1 MAMVMEQILTE
12 GIAQLSYLIGDD
24 ETGLAA
30 VIDPR
35 TDVEVYVELA
45 RKHKVSITHVFET
58 HIHADFVSGARELAA
73 RVSTADIYLSHEGDP
88 EYGFEHKAIQ
98 DGQVFDLGAFTLTAR
113 HTPGHT
119 PEHMSYAIAEKKRPE
134 TPWAIFSGD
143 ALFADSAGRP
153 DLLGE
158 GEAEQL
164 AEQLFHTLTK
174 FFLQLDDATI
184 VYPGHGHGSPCG
196 AEIGDRLVTTI
207 GRERK
212 FNGFLQFTDLEE
224 FKEHALSTAPPEPTY
239 YKRMKKLNAKG
250 PTVLGALPRV
260 AGLPAK
266 AFRAAIEAGDSVLL
280 DTRTMLGFGGGHIPG
295 AINIGALP
303 ELSIWA
309 GWMLDP
315 EKPLLLVVDRD
326 QDVEDAVSLLLR
338 TGYRKFTGYL
348 VGGMKAWDNAGFDLV
363 ELPQMSVHEL
373 NAARDEVQV
382 LDVRTPSEWKK
393 GHIPGA
399 EHIFLPELRN
409 GSSGKT
415 PKKLDSKL
423 DKDKPVAVYCDSG
436 YRASLASSLLQKED
450 FTDVRNVPGSWQA
463 WKNAGFPKAEVE
475 N

>member
-1 MAMVMEQILTE
+1 MSMVLEQILTD

-24 ETGLAA
+24 ATGIAA

-45 RKHKVSITHVFET
+45 RKHKVSITHIFET

-73 RVSTADIYLSHEGDP
+73 RVQTAEIYLSHEGGP
-88 EYGFEHKAIQ
+88 EYGFEHKPIK
-98 DGQVFDLGAFTLTAR
+98 DGQAFELGCFVLTAR

-119 PEHMSYAIAEKKRPE
+119 PEHMSYAIAETKRPE
-134 TPWAIFSGD
+134 TPWGILSGD
-143 ALFADSAGRP
+143 SLFADSAGRP

-158 GEAEQL
+158 SQSERL
-164 AEQLFHTLTK
+164 AEQLFNTLTN

-207 GRERK
+207 GRERR
-212 FNGFLQFTDLEE
+212 FNGFLQFSDAKE
-224 FKEHALSTAPPEPTY
+224 FTEYALSTAPPEPTY

-250 PTVLGALPRV
+250 PPVLGGIPSV
-260 AGLPAK
+260 PGLPPK
-266 AFRAAIEAGDSVLL
+266 AFRAAIEADESVLV
-280 DTRTMLGFGGGHIPG
+280 DARTMLAFAGGHIPN

-303 ELSIWA
+303 ELSVWA

-315 EKPLLLVVDRD
+315 ETPLLLVVEQD
-326 QDVEDAVSLLLR
+326 QDVEKAARLLLR

-363 ELPQMSVHEL
+363 DLPQMSVHEL
-373 NAARDEVQV
+373 NSDSDGVQIV
-382 LDVRTPSEWKK
+382 DVRTPSEWKK
-393 GHIPGA
+393 GHIPQA
-399 EHIFLPELRN
+399 QHIFLPELRN
-409 GSSGKT
+409 GARGKSSKVVE
-415 PKKLDSKL
+415 SKL
-423 DKDKPVAVYCDSG
+423 DKQQPVATYCDSG
-436 YRASLASSLLQKED
+436 YRASLAASLLKNQG
-450 FTDVRNVPGSWQA
+450 FSDVRNVPGSWQA
-463 WKNAGFPKAEVE
+463 WTHAGYAEAKVE